1 MRGSLNYKQIPS
13 FSRFPH
19 RFYHVEASVGPPQSW
34 GFCGLGADIVKVCFP
49 ATRRRMTTQRCFQRR
64 KNHLHIW
71 FHWTLQPNFARVIY
85 IRSMHWILLHLQLLE
100 SRLVTFGKR
109 LGTMCSIVSYKEV
122 VPVQSNTVRATF
134 LWPWSLLTVVYTNK
148 QCIPQPPVSIFTKLL
163 CFT

>member
-19 RFYHVEASVGPPQSW
+19 RFYHVEASVGPPNPEGFVGW
-34 GFCGLGADIVKVCFP
+34 GLILLRCASLLLVGVWLLKGVFNAGK
-49 ATRRRMTTQRCFQRR
+49 TT
-64 KNHLHIW
+64 IW

-122 VPVQSNTVRATF
+122 VPVQSNTVRASF